1 MAEAVGNQTPESTP
15 ATPAVVT
22 PPATPVAE
30 PESKS
35 VSKELFDKKVS
46 ELNKQKKVL
55 EDQLKAR
62 MTDDEKAAAAAKE
75 QAEQFAA
82 AQKEL
87 AALKREKE
95 FIAKGIDP
103 ATANVMAQALSDGDM
118 DAFVKDQAEYLEKQQ
133 KAIEENIK
141 KTLMGAVPAAKAGE
155 TPAATPETGLTAAQ
169 KIAKQHADA
178 RARAEEIRKTYY

>member
-1 MAEAVGNQTPESTP
+1 MAEAGVNQTPENVP
-15 ATPAVVT
+15 DVPAVVT
-22 PPATPVAE
+22 PPVTPIAE
-30 PESKS
+30 PEGKS
-35 VSKELFDKKVS
+35 ISKELYDKKVS
-46 ELNKQKKVL
+46 ELNKQKKAL
-55 EDQLKAR
+55 EEQLHAR

-87 AALKREKE
+87 STLKREKE

-103 ATANVMAQALSDGDM
+103 ATANMMAQALSDGDM
-118 DAFVKDQAEYLEKQQ
+118 DTFVKAQAEYLEKQQ

-155 TPAATPETGLTAAQ
+155 ASAVTPETGLSAAQ
-169 KIAKQHADA
+169 KIAKQHADT
-178 RARAEEIRKTYY
+178 RARADEVRKTYY

>member
-1 MAEAVGNQTPESTP
+1 MAEAVVNQTPENVP
-15 ATPAVVT
+15 DVPAVVMPPVT
-22 PPATPVAE
+22 PTAE
-30 PESKS
+30 PEPKS
-35 VSKELFDKKVS
+35 VPKEMFDKKVS
-46 ELNKQKKVL
+46 ELNKQKKAL

-62 MTDDEKAAAAAKE
+62 MTDDEKVAAAAKE

-87 AALKREKE
+87 STLKREKE

-103 ATANVMAQALSDGDM
+103 ATANMMAQALSDGDM
-118 DAFVKDQAEYLEKQQ
+118 DTFVKAQAEYLEKQQ

-155 TPAATPETGLTAAQ
+155 ASAVTPETGLSAAQ
-169 KIAKQHADA
+169 KIAKQHADT
-178 RARAEEIRKTYY
+178 RARADEVRKTYY

>member
-1 MAEAVGNQTPESTP
+1 MAEAVVNQTPENVP
-15 ATPAVVT
+15 DVPAVVT
-22 PPATPVAE
+22 PPVTPISE
-30 PESKS
+30 PEGKS

-46 ELNKQKKVL
+46 ELNKQKKAL

-87 AALKREKE
+87 STLKREKE

-118 DAFVKDQAEYLEKQQ
+118 DAFVKAQAEYLEKQQ

-141 KTLMGAVPAAKAGE
+141 KTLMGAVPAAKAGA
-155 TPAATPETGLTAAQ
+155 TPAAKPETGLTAAQ
-169 KIAKQHADA
+169 KIAKQHADT
-178 RARAEEIRKTYY
+178 RARTNEVLKNYH